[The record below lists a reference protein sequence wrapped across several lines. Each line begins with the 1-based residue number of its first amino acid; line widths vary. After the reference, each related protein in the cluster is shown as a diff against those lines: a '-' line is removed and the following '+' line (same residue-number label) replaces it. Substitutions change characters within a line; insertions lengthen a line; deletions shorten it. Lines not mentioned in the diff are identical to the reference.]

1 MEVMAM
7 SQEQRMSGNVELA
20 EVDEALRD
28 YECERISLG
37 RLAELL
43 GVDRDRATQ
52 LVLSRGI
59 PLRVGPRTVEEALD
73 ELRAIER
80 YESR

>member
-1 MEVMAM
+1 MA
-7 SQEQRMSGNVELA
+7 GNVELGD
-20 EVDEALRD
+20 VDEALRD

-43 GVDRDRATQ
+43 GLDRDRATQ

-73 ELRAIER
+73 EVRALRQIQ
-80 YESR
+80 SQ